1 MTAAR
6 VALAGGI
13 VVIAGLVVLAAIGF
27 HDAVTPLATIGA
39 LVILIGGGNLL
50 YGKNSHGAMA
60 QARLRPAQEAQNRA
74 IDEAN
79 ESRRRQRR
87 EARSQ
92 RRRHQPGQRHQP
104 GHGQGRRR
112 ASQDRDR

>member
-1 MTAAR
+1 MTYTR
-6 VALAGGI
+6 LALGAGI
-13 VVIAGLVVLAAIGF
+13 VVVLGF
-27 HDAVTPLATIGA
+27 IV
-39 LVILIGGGNLL
+39 LVIVSVHTALAPVVAIVALFVLIGLGNLL
-50 YGKNSHGAMA
+50 YGRHSHGAA
-60 QARLRPAQEAQNRA
+60 ATARVRPAQEAQNRA

-92 RRRHQPGQRHQP
+92 RRRHQPGQP